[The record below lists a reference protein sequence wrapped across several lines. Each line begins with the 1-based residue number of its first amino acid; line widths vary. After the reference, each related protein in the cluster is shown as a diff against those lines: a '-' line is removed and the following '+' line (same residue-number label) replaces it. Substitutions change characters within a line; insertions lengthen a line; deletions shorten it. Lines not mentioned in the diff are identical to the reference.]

1 MPSSNWGISASV
13 ASFSFAGAV
22 LFLLAGVVVWA
33 PPVFGQDR
41 LPIFDTHLHYSRDAW
56 LEYPPRIVQQK
67 LDAAHVVRA
76 LVSSSPDD
84 GSLTLH
90 GEDPDRFS
98 PVLRPYR
105 AGVNLSNWTQDAATP
120 DYIAG
125 RLKRGIYKGIGELHL
140 QGSDEAAT
148 PVMRKVARMAVEHG
162 ILLHVHSYAAPVGK
176 LFELEPELT
185 ILWAH
190 AGFEAPETVRRMV
203 EKHPRL
209 FVEFSFRSGEILG
222 DGGAIPENWKRL
234 LSDHTDRFMIGTDTY
249 RSFRWEGYG
258 ELVEGHRRWLALMPP
273 EMAKAIAFRNAA
285 RLFGAGKR
293 LPQ

>member
-1 MPSSNWGISASV
+1 MPFSKGGISASV
-13 ASFSFAGAV
+13 ASSPFAGGA
-22 LFLLAGVVVWA
+22 LLLLAGALIWA
-33 PPVFGQDR
+33 APVLGQDR
-41 LPIFDTHLHYSRDAW
+41 LPIFDTHVHYSRDAW
-56 LEYPPRIVQQK
+56 REYPPRIVQQK

-76 LVSSSPDD
+76 LVSSSPDE

-105 AGVNLSNWTQDAATP
+105 DGVNLSNWTQDAATP

-140 QGSDEAAT
+140 QGSDEAAM

-162 ILLHVHSYAAPVGK
+162 ILLHVHSYAAPVAK

-222 DGGAIPENWKRL
+222 GGGDIPENWKRL

-258 ELVEGHRRWLALMPP
+258 ELVEGHRRWLALLPP
-273 EMAKAIAFRNAA
+273 EKAKAIAFRNAA
-285 RLFGAGKR
+285 RLFGAGTR
-293 LPQ
+293 LPP

>member
-1 MPSSNWGISASV
+1 MASSNWGFSASL
-13 ASFSFAGAV
+13 ASFPFAEEAFLLLAGAV
-22 LFLLAGVVVWA
+22 VWA
-33 PPVFGQDR
+33 TPALGEDR

-56 LEYPPRIVQQK
+56 REYPPLIVQQK

-90 GEDPDRFS
+90 NEDPDRFS

-105 AGVNLSNWTQDAATP
+105 DGVTLSNWSHDAATP

-125 RLKRGIYKGIGELHL
+125 RLKRGIYKGIGEFHLH
-140 QGSDEAAT
+140 GSDDAAT
-148 PVMRKVARMAVEHG
+148 PVVRKLARMAVEHG
-162 ILLHVHSYAAPVGK
+162 ILLHVHSYAAPVAK

-209 FVEFSFRSGEILG
+209 FVEVALRSGEILG
-222 DGGAIPENWKRL
+222 GGGEIPENWKRL

-249 RSFRWEGYG
+249 RSFHWEAYG
-258 ELVEGHRRWLALMPP
+258 EIVAGHRRWLALMPP
-273 EMAKAIAFRNAA
+273 EKAKAIAFRNAA
-285 RLFGAGKR
+285 RLFGAGKK